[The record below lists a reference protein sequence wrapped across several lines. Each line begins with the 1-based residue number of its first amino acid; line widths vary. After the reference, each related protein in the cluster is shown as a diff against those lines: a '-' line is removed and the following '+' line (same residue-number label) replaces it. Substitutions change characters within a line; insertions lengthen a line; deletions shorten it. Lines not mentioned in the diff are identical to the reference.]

1 MSTNDVVLV
10 NTAPVARER
19 DARDATLTGGG
30 GLAKSVKR
38 VEGNSLDLTSATE
51 FIATVEWA
59 LPIRECLAAAAI
71 SVTKKGL
78 VGEALGPVP
87 VKGLV
92 GEALGNVP
100 VKGLVGAMAG
110 PLLAKA
116 LTTTA
121 SAGPVTI
128 TGLEG
133 EAAGPVTIKG
143 LVGEA
148 AGPVTITGLV

>member
-1 MSTNDVVLV
+1 MDVSTNDVVLV

-19 DARDATLTGGG
+19 DARDATLMGGG
-30 GLAKSVKR
+30 GLAKSGKR

-51 FIATVEWA
+51 VIATAEWA
-59 LPIRECLAAAAI
+59 LPIRECLTAAAI

-92 GEALGNVP
+92 G
-100 VKGLVGAMAG
+100 AMVG

-116 LTTTA
+116 LTTAA

-128 TGLEG
+128 KAVSYTHLRAHET
-133 EAAGPVTIKG
+133 A
-143 LVGEA
+143 
-148 AGPVTITGLV
+148 